1 MALKGQFSSNAHFI
15 DFSTI
20 CHQHFRA
27 VKKQYIP
34 KTLDL
39 RLLIALIA
47 KQNDIHPIPFS
58 STEISY
64 PGSHQY
70 ISKQQNIGQKD
81 FLTCSK
87 QISNSQKLLS
97 PLGNLHFLWRFWLYF
112 SGRKFSHVPR
122 LKLKWLNILAEL
134 ILHPQVT

>member
-1 MALKGQFSSNAHFI
+1 MLILLIFQQSAINIFVQLRNNISLK
-15 DFSTI
+15 
-20 CHQHFRA
+20 
-27 VKKQYIP
+27 P
-34 KTLDL
+34 LTLG
-39 RLLIALIA
+39 LIALIA

-70 ISKQQNIGQKD
+70 ISKQQNISQKD
-81 FLTCSK
+81 FLMCSK